1 MTIAR
6 FARRAAP
13 LSLALLAAAA
23 APSAASAQAA
33 IGEDAAACA
42 AGNVPALRVN
52 VQGIKDRTGRLKLE
66 LYPAVEG
73 DYLRDD
79 HVLVKEG
86 KLFHRSFATTPK
98 TGNIVLCIRAPRPG
112 RYALFLTHD
121 RDGANKFNIWKDGA
135 GVPSNRKLGRS
146 KPKLSDGIVTV
157 GATATPITIQMQYV
171 RGLSG
176 FSPSGG

>member
-1 MTIAR
+1 MIIPR
-6 FARRAAP
+6 FARRPAP
-13 LSLALLAAAA
+13 LSLALIAAVAW
-23 APSAASAQAA
+23 PSAASAQAA

-66 LYPAVEG
+66 LYPAAEG

-98 TGNIVLCIRAPRPG
+98 SGNIVLCIKAPRPG

-146 KPKLSDGIVTV
+146 KPKLADGIVTI
-157 GATATPITIQMQYV
+157 GATATPITIKMQYV

-176 FSPSGG
+176 FSPSGS

>member
-1 MTIAR
+1 MTISAVTR
-6 FARRAAP
+6 LAVPAAF
-13 LSLALLAAAA
+13 ALLVALP
-23 APSAASAQAA
+23 APASAQAA

-52 VQGIKDRTGRLKLE
+52 VVGIKDRIGRLKLE

-73 DYLRDD
+73 DFLRDD

-86 KLFHRSFATTPK
+86 KLFHRSFAPTPK
-98 TGNIVLCIRAPRPG
+98 SGNIILCIKAPRPG

-121 RDGANKFNIWKDGA
+121 RDGANKFNFWKDGA
-135 GVPSNRKLGRS
+135 GVPSNRKLGRA
-146 KPKLSDGIVTV
+146 KPQLTDGIVDV
-157 GATATPITIQMQYV
+157 GPNATTITIRMQYL

-176 FSPSGG
+176 FGILGS

>member
-86 KLFHRSFATTPK
+86 KLFHRSFAITPK
-98 TGNIVLCIRAPRPG
+98 SGNIVLCIRAPRPG

>member
-1 MTIAR
+1 MTIPR
-6 FARRAAP
+6 LARRAAP
-13 LSLALLAAAA
+13 ISLALIVSVAW
-23 APSAASAQAA
+23 PNAASAQAA

-66 LYPAVEG
+66 LYPATES

-86 KLFHRSFATTPK
+86 KLFHRSFAQTPK
-98 TGNIVLCIRAPRPG
+98 SGNIVLCIKAPRAG

-146 KPKLSDGIVTV
+146 KPRLSDGIVTV

>member
-1 MTIAR
+1 MTIAVRTR
-6 FARRAAP
+6 F
-13 LSLALLAAAA
+13 
-23 APSAASAQAA
+23 AASAVFAVAALTALPLPAAAQTA

-52 VQGIKDRTGRLKLE
+52 VAGIKDRTGRLKLE

-79 HVLVKEG
+79 HALIGEG
-86 KLFHRSFATTPK
+86 KLFHRSFAPTPQS
-98 TGNIVLCIRAPRPG
+98 GPIVLCIKAPKPG

-121 RDGANKFNIWKDGA
+121 RDGVNKFNIWKDGA
-135 GVPSNRKLGRS
+135 GVPSNRKLGRG

-157 GATATPITIQMQYV
+157 GPGATTITIQMQYL

-176 FSPSGG
+176 FSPSGN

>member
-98 TGNIVLCIRAPRPG
+98 SGNIVLCIRAPRPG

>member
-1 MTIAR
+1 MTIPR
-6 FARRAAP
+6 FVRFAAP
-13 LSLALLAAAA
+13 LSLALIAAVAW
-23 APSAASAQAA
+23 PSAASAQAA

-42 AGNVPALRVN
+42 AGNEPALRVT

-98 TGNIVLCIRAPRPG
+98 SGNIVLCIKAPRPG

-146 KPKLSDGIVTV
+146 KPKLADGIVNV
-157 GATATPITIQMQYV
+157 GAAATPITIKLQYV

>member
-1 MTIAR
+1 MTISALAR
-6 FARRAAP
+6 LAAP
-13 LSLALLAAAA
+13 IVLAVLAV
-23 APSAASAQAA
+23 PLPASAQAA

-52 VQGIKDRTGRLKLE
+52 VAGIKDRTGRLKLE

-73 DYLRDD
+73 DFLRDD

-86 KLFHRSFATTPK
+86 KLFHRSFAQTPK
-98 TGNIVLCIRAPRPG
+98 SGAIVLCIKAPRPG

-121 RDGANKFNIWKDGA
+121 RDGANKFNFWKDGA

-157 GATATPITIQMQYV
+157 GANATSITIHMQYL

-176 FSPSGG
+176 FSPKGS

>member
-1 MTIAR
+1 MIIPR

-13 LSLALLAAAA
+13 LSLALIAAVAW
-23 APSAASAQAA
+23 PSAASAQAA

-66 LYPAVEG
+66 LYPATEG

-86 KLFHRSFATTPK
+86 KLFHRSFAQTPK
-98 TGNIVLCIRAPRPG
+98 SGAIVLCIKTPRPG

-146 KPKLSDGIVTV
+146 KPKLADGIVTV
-157 GATATPITIQMQYV
+157 GATATTITIKMQYV

>member
-1 MTIAR
+1 MTIPALAR
-6 FARRAAP
+6 IAAP
-13 LSLALLAAAA
+13 LSLALLAAP
-23 APSAASAQAA
+23 APAFAQAA
-33 IGEDAAACA
+33 VGEDAQACA

-52 VQGIKDRTGRLKLE
+52 VSGIKDRTGRLKLE

-73 DYLRDD
+73 DFLRDD

-86 KLFHRSFATTPK
+86 KLFHRSFAQTPRS
-98 TGNIVLCIRAPRPG
+98 GNIVLCIKAPRPG

-121 RDGANKFNIWKDGA
+121 RDGANKFNFWKDGA

-146 KPKLSDGIVTV
+146 KPKLSDGIVNV
-157 GATATPITIQMQYV
+157 GSNATTITIKMQYL

-176 FSPSGG
+176 FSPQGS

>member
-6 FARRAAP
+6 FVRHAAP

-23 APSAASAQAA
+23 SPSAASAQAA

-98 TGNIVLCIRAPRPG
+98 SGNIVLCIRAPRPG

-146 KPKLSDGIVTV
+146 KPKLADGIVTV
-157 GATATPITIQMQYV
+157 GATATTITIQMQYV